1 MEKIL
6 ENKKGFTLIELL
18 AVIVVLAI
26 IMVIATMQVN
36 KTIKKSRTNA
46 FCQSAEEIVKI
57 AKSLMLDNNLSTEN
71 LRKEVNYDSKEY
83 KIAVF
88 QNIGGFPAP
97 GASTTTYTSAIIA
110 IVALDDKSKFKNIDE
125 NLVDLPTGYTLT
137 KGKYLGQEKTI
148 ICVALNNIGE
158 VDKNKP
164 VTEDNCKFTLIRS
177 YMFD

>member
-1 MEKIL
+1 MK
-6 ENKKGFTLIELL
+6 NKKGFTLIELL

-57 AKSLMLDNNLSTEN
+57 AKSLMLDNNLSAKN

-88 QNIGGFPAP
+88 ENQNGFPAP
-97 GASTTTYTSAIIA
+97 VGPTTVPFSAIIA
-110 IVALDDKSKFKNIDE
+110 IAALDDKSNFKNIDE
-125 NLVDLPTGYTLT
+125 NLVDLPTGYTLI
-137 KGKYLGQEKTI
+137 KVKEKPL
-148 ICVALNNIGE
+148 ICVALNKIGE
-158 VDKNKP
+158 VDKNNP
-164 VTEDNCKFTLIRS
+164 VTESNCKYALVRS